1 MIKLSKLVLAGGFVL
16 SLTAGMAGPS
26 IAQAATPEPAAS
38 EAQQVKIIYH
48 INDSASQALGGL
60 RNMRNHLDVAPDTKI
75 VVVAHS
81 DGIDF
86 LANDYEDAE
95 VVAPLVAGLSARG
108 VTFEVC
114 EITLGRK
121 NMEKDDFML
130 EADFT
135 PSGVA
140 RIGQLQALEGYA
152 YLKP

>member
-1 MIKLSKLVLAGGFVL
+1 MTKLSKLVLAGGFALTMACGVAGL
-16 SLTAGMAGPS
+16 SVV
-26 IAQAATPEPAAS
+26 QAATSAPAAS
-38 EAQQVKIIYH
+38 DAQQVKIIYH
-48 INDSASQALGGL
+48 INDSESQALGGL
-60 RNMRNHLDVAPDTKI
+60 RSMRNHLDVAPETKI

-86 LANDYEDAE
+86 LSTDYTDAQI
-95 VVAPLVAGLSARG
+95 VAPLVAGLAARG

-114 EITLGRK
+114 EITLNRK
-121 NMEKDDFML
+121 GMTEDDFML
-130 EADFT
+130 EANFT